1 MCVCPCWD
9 AWRTPHAVVSARRA
23 SEGRERLD
31 HGDGVDFNLRA
42 LGERGDFDRR
52 ARGRVFGEA
61 CVVGT
66 NKTTRQCVRVCV
78 RE

>member
-1 MCVCPCWD
+1 VCVCD
-9 AWRTPHAVVSARRA
+9 RGGMRDARRA
-23 SEGRERLD
+23 RWCQRVAQEARLD

-61 CVVGT
+61 CVIGT
-66 NKTTRQCVRVCV
+66 KQNHASVCV
-78 RE
+78 CVCIRE